1 MTEPDQRIDRRLDRL
16 AEVSARGQWQL
27 DQAIDWTCS
36 PAASPWV
43 PRRSYVGLV
52 SQLFHG
58 EAAALALTGRL
69 LAAFSHDAHAR
80 AALVWQEVDERR
92 HVAVHVACLARL
104 GEIAESTSVLKEALE
119 AMLPWQGPPAAL
131 VLANNIVLEEAA
143 LSVYPR
149 IASALGCP
157 LFSAVARRLARDEA
171 RHVRFGHIVVPP
183 LLAALTVDE
192 RVDIYRWLRQLWTTF
207 SRSALTD
214 HATLLK
220 TFGLPLS
227 TKLEHHWS
235 RQADALV
242 ALGLLTPAQV
252 KAA

>member
-131 VLANNIVLEEAA
+131 CWPTTSSWRRQPFPSIRG
-143 LSVYPR
+143 SPR
-149 IASALGCP
+149 HWGARCFRPWPGVWRGTKRDMSDSAT
-157 LFSAVARRLARDEA
+157 SSYRRS
-171 RHVRFGHIVVPP
+171 
-183 LLAALTVDE
+183 
-192 RVDIYRWLRQLWTTF
+192 
-207 SRSALTD
+207 SR
-214 HATLLK
+214 
-220 TFGLPLS
+220 
-227 TKLEHHWS
+227 
-235 RQADALV
+235 R
-242 ALGLLTPAQV
+242 
-252 KAA
+252 